1 MAEISTHKDICNAV
15 LDELVNSKSSKM
27 VSREKYD
34 MIFNHLKN
42 PSDTVKPKFKFW
54 VKEKGFYLTDL
65 PAGGLKDVV
74 VQPNNAKEVG
84 SLSYAR
90 VIPSDMVY
98 DFVSQC
104 HMK

>member
-74 VQPNNAKEVG
+74 VQPNNVK
-84 SLSYAR
+84 SWFTKLRSCNT
-90 VIPSDMVY
+90 I
-98 DFVSQC
+98 
-104 HMK
+104 